1 MEEKLLLKT
10 TTLFS
15 EDGAWQRTDDHPS
28 VSAVLLRG
36 SAVCS
41 VPADPPVCTCVCP
54 HVHVCKTMVGLEP
67 GFGSRSW
74 NSWGLLL
81 LGQGQGPEDRARHG
95 GAQACGGEKV
105 YLIRSPSSEVHR
117 LTGFRLIFLVDL
129 ERLGKMGLE

>member
-54 HVHVCKTMVGLEP
+54 HVHVCKTIVGLEP
-67 GFGSRSW
+67 GFGV
-74 NSWGLLL
+74 
-81 LGQGQGPEDRARHG
+81 RAG
-95 GAQACGGEKV
+95 TPG
-105 YLIRSPSSEVHR
+105 
-117 LTGFRLIFLVDL
+117 GFRCWD
-129 ERLGKMGLE
+129 RDRGQRTGPDMGKLRPAVEKRCI